1 MIIFEEMFVR
11 NFSKMVKIS
20 PKIISE
26 NSPKIQEA
34 LKKLIQNHIYIYI
47 YVLISR
53 KNNKQ
58 VLTIARLGREPG
70 FRGEGINFYFVTFCA
85 I

>member
-20 PKIISE
+20 PKIISK

-47 YVLISR
+47 SID
-53 KNNKQ
+53 
-58 VLTIARLGREPG
+58 
-70 FRGEGINFYFVTFCA
+70 F
-85 I
+85 

>member
-34 LKKLIQNHIYIYI
+34 LKKLIQNHIYIY
-47 YVLISR
+47 VLISR
-53 KNNKQ
+53 KDNKQ

>member
-1 MIIFEEMFVR
+1 MQIMEEVKGHWKEKWYYLTDVPLEFQMIIFEEMFVR

-34 LKKLIQNHIYIYI
+34 LKKLIQNHIYIYMYWFLERI
-47 YVLISR
+47 TSKY
-53 KNNKQ
+53 
-58 VLTIARLGREPG
+58 
-70 FRGEGINFYFVTFCA
+70 
-85 I
+85 